1 MTTATVH
8 GQQTLMVV
16 ITLLGLSLGSEMGGS
31 DRAAHRHGVRI
42 DPPRRIELTPAISDA
57 DTSATNI
64 LLIQVTADASL
75 GPGAVTATP
84 QAEMEHFVGNAAR
97 IILDRPILYEDPS
110 IRVSWDSASL
120 TEKASEVQLSI
131 NITLQYPSH
140 EAAAGAKVSIETDAT
155 RAAFRAAISI
165 SVEAVFNGRDAVS
178 IECGPVSVMFTDDIP
193 DATHTRSR
201 RNVIQTRESM
211 EADAISLKDAIR
223 GHIAENHATASHGHN
238 HHYLRRHMGAGSA
251 ILLSGGVA
259 LMLTFAILIFIRQIR
274 TPLSKVPQ
282 SQAPP
287 SPARVETGEATSPG
301 RHRLLWAWMLQQHS
315 ELNEQESTG
324 WRPRR

>member
-1 MTTATVH
+1 MREHPV
-8 GQQTLMVV
+8 
-16 ITLLGLSLGSEMGGS
+16 LGSRPNFDFS
-31 DRAAHRHGVRI
+31 SHPTHVCAHWHNLCIAA
-42 DPPRRIELTPAISDA
+42 S
-57 DTSATNI
+57 TS
-64 LLIQVTADASL
+64 
-75 GPGAVTATP
+75 
-84 QAEMEHFVGNAAR
+84 
-97 IILDRPILYEDPS
+97 S
-110 IRVSWDSASL
+110 IRSD
-120 TEKASEVQLSI
+120 
-131 NITLQYPSH
+131 LQ
-140 EAAAGAKVSIETDAT
+140 VSIETDAT

-274 TPLSKVPQ
+274 TPLSKVRTTRPDPNL
-282 SQAPP
+282 APK
-287 SPARVETGEATSPG
+287 
-301 RHRLLWAWMLQQHS
+301 L
-315 ELNEQESTG
+315 
-324 WRPRR
+324 